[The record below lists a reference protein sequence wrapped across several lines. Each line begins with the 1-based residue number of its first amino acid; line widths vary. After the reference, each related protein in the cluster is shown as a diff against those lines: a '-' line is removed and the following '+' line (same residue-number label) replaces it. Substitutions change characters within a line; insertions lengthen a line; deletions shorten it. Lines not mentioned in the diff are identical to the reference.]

1 MDMIL
6 IVSILIIA
14 AVIVAIVLNKGINKK
29 ESDIPEPIQQVTTP
43 AEDSG
48 NIGSKIP
55 EALSTIELEK
65 QTDKDNTTAAQVTKP
80 KRTRTKKVVKKAE
93 VK

>member
-1 MDMIL
+1 MDIT
-6 IVSILIIA
+6 IVLSIVIIA
-14 AVIVAIVLNKGINKK
+14 VVIAVIINKVINKK
-29 ESDIPEPIQQVTTP
+29 EIDTPDIVQQVTTP
-43 AEDSG
+43 AEPSG

-80 KRTRTKKVVKKAE
+80 KRTCTKKVVKKAE